1 MSCPNRC
8 SNDYKVKNF
17 PDEIECVVAQ
27 KIGFSSVVPEIPID
41 VTSLSRLPRIQ
52 TGLAGEIGSIAT
64 AVTDAIAAGTLK
76 KGDLFFATAP
86 GLSVGILQIV
96 Q

>member
-8 SNDYKVKNF
+8 SNDFKVKNI

-27 KIGFSSVVPEIPID
+27 KIATSSSEVSID
-41 VTSLSRLPRIQ
+41 VSSLASLPRVQ

-86 GLSVGILQIV
+86 GVSVGILQIV